1 MWFKKFYFTMQIGK
15 LKITS
20 IGDGSTIPYFP
31 FILPLL
37 DADGGK
43 KYMDSICLKSLL
55 HIALSLISGLIKRI
69 FHCESIGIH
78 DMDLIFS
85 I

>member
-1 MWFKKFYFTMQIGK
+1 MQIGK

-31 FILPLL
+31 FILSLL
-37 DADGGK
+37 GTDGGK

-55 HIALSLISGLIKRI
+55 HIAPSLISGLIKRI
-69 FHCESIGIH
+69 FYWVSIGVH

-85 I
+85 K